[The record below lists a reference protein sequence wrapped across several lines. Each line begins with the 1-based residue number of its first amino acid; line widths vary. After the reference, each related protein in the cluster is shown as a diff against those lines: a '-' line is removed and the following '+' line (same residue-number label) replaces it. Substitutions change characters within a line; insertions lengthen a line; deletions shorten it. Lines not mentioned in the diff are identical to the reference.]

1 MSLNGFKESVAATH
15 FCHLC
20 DIQHDYLEE
29 DISYDFTGMFQLLT
43 VFFDRAGGT
52 TTIRAVVTKPL
63 LFLYDCPVTTKMSKN
78 TVTSCNVLDFTT
90 ITLAEYRERSV
101 RKNFLLLLNLSSLLS

>member
-1 MSLNGFKESVAATH
+1 MSLNGFKESVSATH

-29 DISYDFTGMFQLLT
+29 DISY
-43 VFFDRAGGT
+43 
-52 TTIRAVVTKPL
+52 
-63 LFLYDCPVTTKMSKN
+63 
-78 TVTSCNVLDFTT
+78 DFTT

-101 RKNFLLLLNLSSLLS
+101 RKNFLLLLNLFSLLS

>member
-1 MSLNGFKESVAATH
+1 MSLNGFKESVSATH

-29 DISYDFTGMFQLLT
+29 DISYDF
-43 VFFDRAGGT
+43 
-52 TTIRAVVTKPL
+52 P
-63 LFLYDCPVTTKMSKN
+63 
-78 TVTSCNVLDFTT
+78 T

-101 RKNFLLLLNLSSLLS
+101 RKNFLLLLNLSSLFS